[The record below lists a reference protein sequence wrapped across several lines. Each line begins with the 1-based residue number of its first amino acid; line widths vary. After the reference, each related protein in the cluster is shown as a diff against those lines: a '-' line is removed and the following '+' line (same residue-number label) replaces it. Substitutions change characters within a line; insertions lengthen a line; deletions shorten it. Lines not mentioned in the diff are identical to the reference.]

1 MYEWIHEECY
11 SQMSLLNG
19 FICLFS
25 IILRHLTL
33 SSYKSNPVEQSVPVK
48 NSLEQVYY
56 LCNQGVSRHF
66 SCVWKWK
73 WSHSV
78 VTLCDPMDCSL
89 SGSSVHGIFQ
99 ARVLEWIAVSFSRN
113 RIRVSHIAGR
123 HYTVWAARW
132 AQGKIVS
139 WKSASFT
146 LVPLYKPYQLM
157 FSYQSKCLQFELL
170 SFSTFICL

>member
-1 MYEWIHEECY
+1 MSDIKQWHSGRWGQRISWQTLFHGVESFAILGFLSCESEVAQSCPILCY
-11 SQMSLLNG
+11 P
-19 FICLFS
+19 I
-25 IILRHLTL
+25 
-33 SSYKSNPVEQSVPVK
+33 
-48 NSLEQVYY
+48 
-56 LCNQGVSRHF
+56 
-66 SCVWKWK
+66 
-73 WSHSV
+73 
-78 VTLCDPMDCSL
+78 DCSL